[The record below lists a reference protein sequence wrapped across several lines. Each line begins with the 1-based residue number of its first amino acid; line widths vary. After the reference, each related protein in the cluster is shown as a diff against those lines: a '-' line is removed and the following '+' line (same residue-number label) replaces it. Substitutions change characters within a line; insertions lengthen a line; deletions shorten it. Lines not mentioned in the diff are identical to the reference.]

1 MAGYRESDRL
11 VICNATSPCMAVP
24 FAILECTRFHDRHRP
39 SVGQMQTLAIKVG
52 TARVSSR
59 TAGFSVAAKSGSVP
73 VPQTGDKDNAAAIRR
88 ISETEN

>member
-11 VICNATSPCMAVP
+11 VICNATSPYMTVP
-24 FAILECTRFHDRHRP
+24 FAVLECTRFHDKHRP

-52 TARVSSR
+52 SARISAR
-59 TAGFSVAAKSGSVP
+59 TAGFSIAAKSGSA
-73 VPQTGDKDNAAAIRR
+73 PQTGDEDSAAAIRR